1 VKLAQTSKI
10 LLTVLYGV
18 SLIYFSVM
26 ILGGSE
32 SELFDEI
39 ISMLFYVATIVAT
52 LKGFADLVT
61 RKEKSDIIFLI
72 LSVLPLMVWMMY
84 LILSTQLI

>member
-1 VKLAQTSKI
+1 MKLTQTSKI

-26 ILGGSE
+26 ILGGLE
-32 SELFDEI
+32 SEMLNEI
-39 ISMLFYVATIVAT
+39 ISMLFYVSTIIAT

-72 LSVLPLMVWMMY
+72 LSILPLMVWMMY
-84 LILSTQLI
+84 LILSTQII